1 MFMQHCYP
9 RISKDSLLPVATEG
23 FSPDTKHLWYPP
35 GHGDI
40 YASLFRSGLL
50 ENLINQGKEYIF
62 ISNIDNLSATVDM
75 KVLYHLMN
83 HDTEFCMEVVPKTRA
98 DTVGGTLVEYKGQTR
113 LLEVGEVPKKHR
125 QSFLSTNSN
134 FNLFNTNNL
143 WVNLRAIQRLCAS
156 GAMNGDVIVKQTSVH
171 GYDDDPNS
179 TNHVRT
185 MLHLETAAGTCFTLY
200 LFFFFLV

>member
-98 DTVGGTLVEYKGQTR
+98 DTVGGTLVEYKGQ
-113 LLEVGEVPKKHR
+113 VSR
-125 QSFLSTNSN
+125 QD
-134 FNLFNTNNL
+134 
-143 WVNLRAIQRLCAS
+143 IQNVS
-156 GAMNGDVIVKQTSVH
+156 H
-171 GYDDDPNS
+171 
-179 TNHVRT
+179 
-185 MLHLETAAGTCFTLY
+185 
-200 LFFFFLV
+200 LFFFSFFFFHSLTLFSLFFTTNIKYKTKKDTIARSR